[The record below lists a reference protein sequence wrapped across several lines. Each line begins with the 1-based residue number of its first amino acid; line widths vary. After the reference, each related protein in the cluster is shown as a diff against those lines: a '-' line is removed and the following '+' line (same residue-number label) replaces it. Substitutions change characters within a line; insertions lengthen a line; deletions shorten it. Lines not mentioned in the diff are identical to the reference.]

1 MHGMARFSRLL
12 ASAATATLIGCS
24 GGSDGGSGPTEP
36 DPNANLVCNI
46 STDKIFNGGVGRDGI
61 PSLTNPD
68 VAPSEESLM
77 GNSERVLGLVVGGE
91 ARAYGMGILWWHEVI
106 NDTLGGLPV
115 LVSYCPLTGSGIAF
129 DPRIDGEA
137 RNFGVS
143 GLLFENNLIMFDRTK
158 ESLWNQML
166 LGSQCGP
173 DRGTSL
179 TRLPIVETTW
189 GIWKQMHPNTTF
201 VTTDTGFLL
210 NYRQYP
216 YDDYDDVD
224 NPDTLYP
231 TSRFSTRR
239 PPKELVL
246 GIQENSL
253 AVAFPFG
260 TLGEK
265 GLVVAHNDSIGT
277 TPFLVMFLKDQQT
290 AWAFD
295 RRVNGQTLTFSVV
308 EQFTPTFTDEETGS
322 TWDLTGL
329 ATAGPL
335 QGERLA
341 LHPDA
346 ITVFWFAWSVYYPTT
361 RLFE

>member
-1 MHGMARFSRLL
+1 MPRLSRLL
-12 ASAATATLIGCS
+12 GSATAATLIGCS
-24 GGSDGGSGPTEP
+24 GGSAVGSGPTEP
-36 DPNANLVCNI
+36 DPNATLVCNI
-46 STDKIFNGGVGRDGI
+46 PTGKIFSVLTRDAI

-68 VAPSEESLM
+68 VARSEESLM

-91 ARAYGMGILWWHEVI
+91 ARAYRMGILWWHEVI

-143 GLLFENNLIMFDRTK
+143 GLLFENNLIMFDRTN

-166 LGSQCGP
+166 LGSQCGL

-201 VTTDTGFLL
+201 VTNDTGFFK

-216 YDDYDDVD
+216 YDDYADVD
-224 NPDTLYP
+224 NPDTLFP
-231 TSRFSTRR
+231 TSRFSTQR

-265 GLVVAHNDSIGT
+265 SLVVAHNDSIGT

-329 ATAGPL
+329 AMTGPL
-335 QGERLA
+335 QGEQLA
-341 LHPDA
+341 LLPDA
-346 ITVFWFAWSVYYPTT
+346 ITVFWFAWSVYYPAT